1 MKLKYIV
8 FKNEQAILF
17 GEDWAHGDFLRF
29 MDVRSAGF
37 VSINSE
43 TREANC
49 FGKSVSLGV
58 ESMPEEDKRIID
70 RILNPLF

>member
-8 FKNEQAILF
+8 FKNEQAIMF
-17 GEDWAHGDFLRF
+17 GEDWAHFDFARF
-29 MDVRSAGF
+29 LDARSAGF

-43 TREANC
+43 TREATC
-49 FGKSVSLGV
+49 FGKSISLGV
-58 ESMPEEDKRIID
+58 ESMPEADKRIIE